1 MVSSWAEDTSCDD
14 ANFALAP
21 PKSASKDWSAKAP
34 QVWVS
39 IQHRYNQTK
48 PNFYGCNR
56 SVIQASTSTSN
67 LRPEA
72 FLTTISFEQTLHDR
86 DPER

>member
-21 PKSASKDWSAKAP
+21 PKSASKDWSAEAP

-39 IQHRYNQTK
+39 IPMPLNQTK
-48 PNFYGCNR
+48 QQPGGKIMMER
-56 SVIQASTSTSN
+56 DSKTSKQGSSVT
-67 LRPEA
+67 
-72 FLTTISFEQTLHDR
+72 
-86 DPER
+86 

>member
-1 MVSSWAEDTSCDD
+1 MVSSWAEDTSCND

-21 PKSASKDWSAKAP
+21 PKSASKDWSAEAL

-39 IQHRYNQTK
+39 IQYRYDQTK
-48 PNFYGCNR
+48 PNLVGCNR
-56 SVIQASTSTSN
+56 SVIQAYPSTSN

-72 FLTTISFEQTLHDR
+72 SYHYITEQTCITVI
-86 DPER
+86 